1 MIIGELNRQMRPEH
15 SQLDLFTVHVYV
27 PEPMPMPVY
36 WKQQSIKVLSST
48 FKMSPEA
55 SWQVGLVGAKI
66 WLTLLRWQW
75 RFLFFFVFKG

>member
-1 MIIGELNRQMRPEH
+1 
-15 SQLDLFTVHVYV
+15 
-27 PEPMPMPVY
+27 
-36 WKQQSIKVLSST
+36 
-48 FKMSPEA
+48 MSPEA